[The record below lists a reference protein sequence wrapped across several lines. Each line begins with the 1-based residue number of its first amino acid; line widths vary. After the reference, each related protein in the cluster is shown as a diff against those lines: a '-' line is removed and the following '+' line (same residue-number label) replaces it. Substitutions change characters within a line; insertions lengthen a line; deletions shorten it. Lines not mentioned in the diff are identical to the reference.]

1 MALVLNDRVKETTTT
16 TGTGTINLAGAAT
29 NFETFVAGI
38 GDGNTVYYA
47 IVHQDQPEFEVGL
60 GTVTDAT
67 PDTLSRTTI
76 LSSSNSDGLVSFS
89 AGTKDVFCT
98 LPASKTVFEDGSG
111 NLNIKTSVDNSV
123 TQGLVI
129 ERSANTDKGY
139 INYQGGAFRFIATD
153 GDPIKIGHVSNT
165 DIVEITS
172 GGVLAVNSGTTN
184 TVATFTSTD
193 SGAGFNLTDDSG
205 TSTIQTNGANL
216 RVGVDEDGAVSS
228 SAIQFRVDGS
238 TKATINDSG
247 VLDVDGGIT
256 VDDITIDGTEIDLSS
271 GDLTIDV
278 AGDITLDADGGEI
291 LLKDGG
297 TEVGR
302 FLLDDNNHLK
312 LKSIQSDAD
321 ILFQGNDGG
330 SGITALRF
338 DMSDAGTATF
348 NHDIKLGD
356 NGIAIF
362 GDSSDLQIYHD
373 GSNSYI
379 DEQGTGN
386 LYIRATHFLL
396 QNASGRDALT
406 AVNNDV
412 FLKSSG
418 IIKLQTTST
427 GVDVTGDVGATTAT
441 IAGDITQTTGD
452 YLYTGGGNFD
462 IKHTIASQNIV
473 FSTTP
478 SGGSTAEVL
487 RITHD
492 GKLSKLSGDLT
503 IDVAGNIQL
512 DADDAG
518 EVRFLDGGTQYAAI
532 KKDSNDAVVQ
542 SIVADGDL
550 RFNGIDDSSVITA
563 LRLDMS
569 EGGNAIFNSS
579 IDVGGSITKTGD
591 LTLDVSGDITL
602 DADGGTIVFK
612 DAGTEIGFFALD
624 NSGFFD
630 MLSSVSD
637 ADIRIR
643 GNDGGSTI
651 TALTLDMSEAGAA
664 TFNDNVTAFSDE
676 RLKNNIETLEHGLA
690 KVEQLRGVTYTR
702 DGRENIGV
710 IAQEVEKILP
720 EIVLTADDE
729 MGTKSVDYSRLTAV
743 LIEAVKELS
752 ERVKELENK

>member
-1 MALVLNDRVKETTTT
+1 M
-16 TGTGTINLAGAAT
+16 
-29 NFETFVAGI
+29 
-38 GDGNTVYYA
+38 
-47 IVHQDQPEFEVGL
+47 
-60 GTVTDAT
+60 
-67 PDTLSRTTI
+67 
-76 LSSSNSDGLVSFS
+76 
-89 AGTKDVFCT
+89 
-98 LPASKTVFEDGSG
+98 PASKTVFEDASG
-111 NLNIKTSVDNSV
+111 NV
-123 TQGLVI
+123 GALV
-129 ERSANTDKGY
+129 AN
-139 INYQGGAFRFIATD
+139 
-153 GDPIKIGHVSNT
+153 GHIST
-165 DIVEITS
+165 GS
-172 GGVLAVNSGTTN
+172 NSGRLR
-184 TVATFTSTD
+184 A
-193 SGAGFNLTDDSG
+193 GASNEVELSH
-205 TSTIQTNGANL
+205 
-216 RVGVDEDGAVSS
+216 
-228 SAIQFRVDGS
+228 DGS
-238 TKATINDSG
+238 HG
-247 VLDVDGGIT
+247 ELDCDTGNF
-256 VDDITIDGTEIDLSS
+256 L
-271 GDLTIDV
+271 IDV
-278 AGDITLDADGGEI
+278 AGDISLDADGGEI

-373 GSNSYI
+373 GSNSFI
-379 DEQGTGN
+379 QDAGTGDLEIKGEN
-386 LYIRATHFLL
+386 NVRIKTNTGGENMAAFTANGAVSLFHDNSEKFAT
-396 QNASGRDALT
+396 T
-406 AVNNDV
+406 
-412 FLKSSG
+412 SSG
-418 IIKLQTTST
+418 VT
-427 GVDVTGDVGATTAT
+427 VTGDVGATTAT
-441 IAGDITQTTGD
+441 IAGDISQTTGD
-452 YLYTGGGNFD
+452 YLYSGGGNFD
-462 IKHTIASQNIV
+462 IKHTVASQNIV

-550 RFNGIDDSSVITA
+550 KFNGIDDSSVITA

-743 LIEAVKELS
+743 LIEAVKDLS